1 VIATELLLALAAA
14 AVLLFWA
21 VGAYN
26 RLVAWR
32 NRIAQAWAKLHSSL
46 HQRAGVV
53 QPLAAVLRV
62 PMAAE
67 HGALEAWL
75 TAHTQAQAA
84 ATALAARPVS
94 PTLAQAW
101 VVAEA
106 QLAASTS
113 RVLALL
119 DQHSALRGHPVVT
132 TLTTTWHGAQ
142 ARLPFAREA
151 FNDVARRYNDA
162 LAVFPT
168 SLAAR
173 LFGFSAA
180 GLL

>member
-1 VIATELLLALAAA
+1 MMATELLLALAVA
-14 AVLLFWA
+14 AVLGFWV

-32 NRIAQAWAKLHSSL
+32 NRIAQAWAKLHSGL
-46 HQRAGVV
+46 AQRAGTV

-67 HGALEAWL
+67 HGALDAWL
-75 TAHTQAQAA
+75 TAHQQAQAA
-84 ATALAARPVS
+84 AAAMASAPVS
-94 PTLAQAW
+94 PAHSQAW
-101 VVAEA
+101 VAAEA
-106 QLAASTS
+106 QLGASTS

-119 DQHSALRGHPVVT
+119 DQHSALQGHPVVT
-132 TLTTTWHGAQ
+132 TLTTTWHESQ

-151 FNDVARRYNDA
+151 FNDVARRYNEA

-173 LFGFSAA
+173 LFGFKPA

>member
-1 VIATELLLALAAA
+1 VATELLVAAALA

-32 NRIAQAWAKLHSSL
+32 NRIAQAWAKLQSSL
-46 HQRAGVV
+46 HQRGGAV
-53 QPLAAVLRV
+53 QPLAAALQL

-67 HGALEAWL
+67 LGAIGAWVA
-75 TAHTQAQAA
+75 AHQQAVDA
-84 ATALAARPVS
+84 ATAMTSAPVS
-94 PTLAQAW
+94 PALAQTW
-101 VVAEA
+101 VAAEA
-106 QLAASTS
+106 HLAASTS

-119 DQHSALRGHPVVT
+119 DQDSALRDHPVII
-132 TLTTTWHGAQ
+132 TLAATWHEAQ

-151 FNDVARRYNDA
+151 FNDVARRYNEA
-162 LAVFPT
+162 LALFPT

-173 LFGFSAA
+173 LFGFKPA
-180 GLL
+180 GLI